1 MTEKLYY
8 WAENLEGYS
17 SDNEQDYDQIIE
29 IKRLNFFIGKNNSGK
44 SRFLRNIFKNKF
56 KFSDYIQFVDND
68 HYPSIF
74 LKNLNSI
81 KQLNPIII
89 LNKDEHNNLPEPDKI
104 IFLEEVINQLKEK
117 KNLIFA
123 KNLILSNLLSI
134 LSKALYTTDTMNTYK
149 NCFNKEIIQK
159 YFDCISLHQKNNKE
173 FLYPND
179 FHNSF
184 YIATLRGM
192 RPVTDSANKEPYIER
207 TLKDY
212 FHQKEEFNS
221 KNIITGECLYHELK
235 IHLLGE
241 PEQREVIKKYEEKLS
256 QYFFDNESITLIP
269 KHDQDVVN
277 IKIGKDNQFPISEL
291 GDGLQ
296 QVIILTYETFIRKDK
311 THAFFIEEPEL
322 HMHAGMVRQLMNFYL
337 NETKHYYFF
346 TTHSNHLLDMADESD
361 QVIIQKFVK
370 QPKEN
375 ARDDFD
381 FKIYRCDRDRD
392 LLASLGVKP
401 SSVYLANCTIWVE
414 GITDRLYITKYM
426 EKYLAELKNS
436 DEGLYKK
443 YRRFMPN
450 YHYTF
455 VEYAGSN
462 LVHWDFSDEFT
473 DHLNDQ
479 GMNALLTTSSVLLI
493 ADGDIQGKGNRVEQL
508 TESLGE
514 QFYLL
519 SCKETENTLPSN
531 IIHYAC
537 NIKYSGLE
545 LALSDDV
552 ELKNILKNYL
562 SIDGMQADT
571 KVGFDISLLLN
582 NQNYFHAKNGIG
594 KIIDSKI
601 KIGNPSA
608 SDDKPKKCFADA
620 SGTIKDKLKFC
631 RLILTLMDHVE
642 WTLTDSAKELC
653 KTIFEHISESNDVK
667 S

>member
-1 MTEKLYY
+1 MTKKLYY
-8 WAENLEGYS
+8 WAENLDGYS
-17 SDNEQDYDQIIE
+17 SDNEQDYNQVIE
-29 IKRLNFFIGKNNSGK
+29 IKRLNFFIGKNNAGK
-44 SRFLRNIFKNKF
+44 SRFLRNLFLSQNNINSYTTFPLKLELNEIMSIDIQNCTRTVKF
-56 KFSDYIQFVDND
+56 RDGRHSF
-68 HYPSIF
+68 
-74 LKNLNSI
+74 
-81 KQLNPIII
+81 
-89 LNKDEHNNLPEPDKI
+89 
-104 IFLEEVINQLKEK
+104 
-117 KNLIFA
+117 
-123 KNLILSNLLSI
+123 SNLDRT
-134 LSKALYTTDTMNTYK
+134 YTSSDDLHFVKEFFEIINTYK
-149 NCFNKEIIQK
+149 FNQEKFASAITNFIIEIESYKNHNQEVIYGQFVEKLLTAQK
-159 YFDCISLHQKNNKE
+159 PNKKYD
-173 FLYPND
+173 FLNKY
-179 FHNSF
+179 
-184 YIATLRGM
+184 YIPVLRGM
-192 RPVTDSANKEPYIER
+192 RYFHFDKKIDESKRPYIWR
-207 TLKDY
+207 TMVDY
-212 FHQKEEFNS
+212 FTNEEQEFR
-221 KNIITGECLYHELK
+221 KNLSNFIITGELF
-235 IHLLGE
+235 
-241 PEQREVIKKYEEKLS
+241 YENLTKFRNGQEHQWQIIEDYQNALS
-256 QYFFDNESITLIP
+256 SYFFNNERVVIIPIHDNNIP
-269 KHDQDVVN
+269 H
-277 IKIGKDNQFPISEL
+277 IKIGNEPQFPISQL

-296 QVIILTYETFIRKDK
+296 QVIILTYEAFIKK
-311 THAFFIEEPEL
+311 NETHAFFIEEPEL

-337 NETKHYYFF
+337 NETDHYYFF

-370 QPKEN
+370 EPKKNSKE
-375 ARDDFD
+375 FD

-401 SSVYLANCTIWVE
+401 SSIYLANCTIWVE

-519 SCKETENTLPSN
+519 PCKETENTLPAN

-552 ELKNILKNYL
+552 ELKNILTNYL
-562 SIDGMQADT
+562 SIDGMQSDT
-571 KVGFDISLLLN
+571 KVGFDILLLLN
-582 NQNYFHAKNGIG
+582 NQNYFHAKDGIG

-601 KIGNPSA
+601 KIGNSSA